1 MPPRLSIVVPV
12 YNVELYLDECLESL
26 AAQTFTDFEAILV
39 DDGSTDTS
47 AVIAKAFAARDNR
60 FRVVMQ
66 ENAGLGAA
74 RNVGARHAHE
84 DSEYLA
90 FVDSDDTMPDYAYQ
104 RLIDALDE
112 TGSDFA
118 GGNVKRFRSV
128 GMQQSWGHRAAF
140 AKTQLKTHIS
150 RFPALV
156 TDRTAWNKVYRR
168 TFWNEHGFQYP
179 EGILYEDAPVSIPA
193 HYFATSVDIISD
205 CVYHWRVRE
214 TGERS
219 ITQRSTDPVSLIDR
233 VTSVRLVREALK
245 AKEGAKYAR
254 YLRDY
259 DYNVLSEELPLIY
272 KYVGEGGPDFRA
284 AFVKEV
290 GGLVREIG
298 TGPWSDLTVADRLKA
313 FLARE
318 GRVEDFI
325 ALQEHQRDY
334 HYSVPVKGLARPVA
348 DYPFLQ
354 GRPPV
359 PAKILTLGPRERRVV
374 SRLEQAVWADGKLLL
389 RGYALPGHLGAES
402 RLGTR
407 KMLVF
412 REGGKRRRSV
422 VSART
427 VAAPMATV
435 NSPHLALRHA
445 DWAGF
450 TAVVDPTVFQSG
462 GAWRDGVWTTSVAVT
477 GAGGLHRA
485 RLRGGEH
492 DTGQNPPAHWVAPD
506 VRVRPTIAGSLTIQV
521 EVVRARA
528 LDVRPAGDD
537 AVEIAG
543 ELAAALGAA
552 VTLRA
557 VHVTTGTVLELPLE
571 TSAATGGRT
580 AFTARVPLADLAA
593 VPDAESQPG
602 EWNPEPWTLAV
613 VAADGAEH
621 PLVHDERGGFTGLVV
636 PLPAGDAGRS
646 LFAKRG
652 NNGHLVLSTQ
662 PSPPLVDAVAAED
675 GELTLRGRF
684 LAPADEPYEL
694 VLHNVHGAEFSYPV
708 TRDGD
713 TFETTFAP
721 VLPEAYAGRTTL
733 PEGRWWPTLRPVAQ
747 GGTTAG
753 LLGVDR
759 GAPVQIGAGILFSG
773 PHALTVQGRRM
784 RVETRFY
791 DRMVLVSD
799 PLLSPHDRSNFAQ
812 RVARDETYP
821 AQRALPLK
829 DTVVYDVFQGNG
841 AGDSPRAI
849 HEELLRRGEK
859 LEHIWL
865 VRDGRAEVPAT
876 ARAVQYDSVES
887 WEVLARARYYVV
899 NSNVPRNFRR
909 RTGQTV
915 VQTWHGTPIKQI
927 GHDYVHDYYTS
938 PEVLEGLEHDSAQW
952 TLLAS
957 PSSYAT
963 PVLQRALGYAGEVIE
978 SGSPRTDALVRPDA
992 QRIAEVRR
1000 RLGLPEGKKV
1010 VLYMPT
1016 WRENREGFSGGYKLD
1031 LHIDLDEARR
1041 RLGEDHVL
1049 LVRGHHNVGEQVR
1062 EGVRDGFV
1070 VDVSRWPD
1078 ATDLLLVADV
1088 LISDY
1093 SSAIFDFALTDR
1105 PILLFTYDLEH
1116 YRSTLRG
1123 FNFDLEAK
1131 APGPLLADSASLI
1144 EAVRTAQSVGEEYAQ
1159 ARAAFRAEFCDL
1171 DDGEAAKRVVDRM
1184 LGVTGSSGA
1193 AGATSN

>member
-12 YNVELYLDECLESL
+12 YNVELYLDECLESI
-26 AAQTFTDFEAILV
+26 AAQTFDDFEVVMV

-47 AVIAKAFAARDNR
+47 AVIAKAFAARDKR
-60 FRVVMQ
+60 FRLVMQ

-74 RNVGARHAHE
+74 RNVGARHACA
-84 DSEYLA
+84 DSEYLT
-90 FVDSDDTMPDYAYQ
+90 FVDSDDTMPSYAYE
-104 RLIDALDE
+104 RLIAALDE

-140 AKTQLKTHIS
+140 AKTRLKTHIS

-168 TFWNEHGFQYP
+168 SFWNEHDFQYP

-233 VTSVRLVREALK
+233 VTSVRLVRESLK
-245 AKEGAKYAR
+245 AKQGATYER

-313 FLARE
+313 YLARE

-325 ALQEHQRDY
+325 ALQDHQSHY
-334 HYSVPVKGLARPVA
+334 HYSVPVKGLARPQA
-348 DYPFLQ
+348 DYPFLH

-374 SRLEQAVWADGKLLL
+374 SRLEQAAWADGKLLL

-402 RLGTR
+402 RLGSR

-427 VAAPMATV
+427 VASPMATV

-450 TAVVDPTVFQSG
+450 TAVVDPSIFQSG
-462 GAWRDGVWTTSVAVT
+462 GTWHEGIWTTSVAVT

-492 DTGQNPPAHWVAPD
+492 DTGQNPPPQWVAPD
-506 VRVRPTIAGSLTIQV
+506 VRILPTVAGTLTIQV
-521 EVVRARA
+521 EIVRARA
-528 LDVRPAGDD
+528 LDVRPADGDT
-537 AVEIAG
+537 AEVTG
-543 ELAAALGAA
+543 ELAAAIASGA
-552 VTLRA
+552 TLRA
-557 VHVTTGTVLELPLE
+557 RHATTGTTLDLPLE
-571 TSAATGGRT
+571 TGPAAGGLVP
-580 AFTARVPLADLAA
+580 FTARLPLADLGA

-602 EWNPEPWTLAV
+602 EWNPEPWHLYVTG
-613 VAADGAEH
+613 ADGTEH
-621 PLVHDERGGFTGLVV
+621 RLAHDERGGFEGLVL
-636 PLPAGDAGRS
+636 PLPGAERGRT

-652 NNGHLVLSTQ
+652 NTGHLILSAQ
-662 PSPPLVDAVAAED
+662 PSPPLVDAVAAEN
-675 GELTLRGRF
+675 GTLTLRGRF
-684 LAPADEPYEL
+684 TAPTDEPYEL
-694 VLHNVHGAEFSYPV
+694 VLHNVHGMEFSYPV
-708 TRDGD
+708 TRDD
-713 TFETTFAP
+713 DRFTASFEP
-721 VLPEAYAGRTTL
+721 VLPEAYAGLTTL
-733 PEGRWWPTLRPVAQ
+733 PEGRWWPTLRPAAQ

-759 GAPVQIGAGILFSG
+759 GAPVQVGQGILFAG
-773 PHALTVQGRRM
+773 PHPLTAHGRRM
-784 RVETRFY
+784 RVETRFH

-799 PLLSPHDRSNFAQ
+799 PLISPHDRSNFAQ
-812 RVARDETYP
+812 RVARFETYP
-821 AQRALPLK
+821 AQRALPVK
-829 DTVVYDVFQGNG
+829 DMVVYETFQGNG

-849 HEELLRRGEK
+849 HEELLRRGEE
-859 LEHIWL
+859 LEHVWL
-865 VRDGRAEVPAT
+865 VRDGRVEVPAT
-876 ARAVQYDSVES
+876 ARAVQYDSVEA
-887 WEVLARARYYVV
+887 WDVLARTRYYVV
-899 NSNVPRNFRR
+899 NTSVPGHFHRR
-909 RTGQTV
+909 EGQTV
-915 VQTWHGTPIKQI
+915 VQTWHGTPVKQI

-938 PEVLEGLEHDSAQW
+938 PEVLEGLAHDSAQW

-963 PVLQRALGYAGEVIE
+963 PVLQRALGYDGEVVE

-1031 LHIDLDEARR
+1031 LHIDLDHARR
-1041 RLGEDHVL
+1041 ELAEDHVL

-1093 SSAIFDFALTDR
+1093 SSVIFDFALTDR

-1123 FNFDLEAK
+1123 FNFDLEEK

-1144 EAVRTAQSVGEEYAQ
+1144 AAVRDADGVGERYAS
-1159 ARAAFRAEFCDL
+1159 AREAFRAEFCDL
-1171 DDGEAAKRVVDRM
+1171 DDGEATRRVVDRM
-1184 LGVTGSSGA
+1184 LGR
-1193 AGATSN
+1193 

>member
-12 YNVELYLDECLESL
+12 YNVELYLDECLESI
-26 AAQTFTDFEAILV
+26 ASQTFEDFEAILV

-47 AVIAKAFAARDNR
+47 AVIAKAFAAKDKR

-66 ENAGLGAA
+66 DNAGLGAA
-74 RNVGARHAHE
+74 RNVGARHADK

-140 AKTQLKTHIS
+140 ARTQLKTHIS
-150 RFPALV
+150 KFPALV

-168 TFWNEHGFQYP
+168 SFWDRHGFQYP

-193 HYFATSVDIISD
+193 HYFASSVDIISD

-219 ITQRSTDPVSLIDR
+219 ITQRSTDPISLIDR
-233 VTSVRLVREALK
+233 VKSVRLVRESLK
-245 AKEGAKYAR
+245 AKQGAKYAR

-259 DYNVLSEELPLIY
+259 DHNVLSEELPLIY

-313 FLARE
+313 YLAGE

-325 ALQEHQRDY
+325 ALQHHQRDY
-334 HYSVPVKGLARPVA
+334 SYSVPVKGLARPQA
-348 DYPFLQ
+348 DYPFLH

-359 PAKILTLGPRERRVV
+359 PSKILTLGPRERRVV
-374 SRLEQAVWADGKLLL
+374 SRLEQAAWVDGKLLL

-407 KMLVF
+407 KVLVF

-422 VSART
+422 VSTRT
-427 VAAPMATV
+427 VASPMATV
-435 NSPHLALRHA
+435 KAPHLALRHA

-450 TAVVDPTVFQSG
+450 TAVVDPSMFQSG
-462 GAWRDGVWTTSVAVT
+462 GKWNQGIWTTSIAVT

-485 RLRGGEH
+485 RLRGGEN
-492 DTGQNPPAHWVAPD
+492 DTGQNPPPHWVAPD
-506 VRVRPTIAGSLTIQV
+506 VRIVPAVSGALTIQV
-521 EVVRARA
+521 EIARARA
-528 LDVRPAGDD
+528 LDVHAAGDD
-537 AVEIAG
+537 AVEITG
-543 ELAAALGAA
+543 ELSAEAIGSKALQ
-552 VTLRA
+552 A
-557 VHVTTGTVLELPLE
+557 VHVTTGTVLSFPLE
-571 TSAATGGRT
+571 TAASGADR
-580 AFTARVPLADLAA
+580 ASFTARVPLADLAA
-593 VPDAESQPG
+593 VPDAPCEPG
-602 EWNPEPWTLAV
+602 EWTPEPWSLSV
-613 VAADGAEH
+613 IGPDGTEH
-621 PLVHDERGGFTGLVV
+621 RMVHDERGGFDGLVL
-636 PLPAGDAGRS
+636 PLPGEDADRS

-652 NNGHLVLSTQ
+652 NTGHLTLSVQ
-662 PSPPLVDAVAAED
+662 PSPPLVDEVTAED
-675 GELTLRGRF
+675 GTLTLRGRF
-684 LAPADEPYEL
+684 VAPTDEPYEL
-694 VLHNVHGAEFSYPV
+694 VLHNAHGVEFSYPV
-708 TRDGD
+708 TRDGA
-713 TFETTFAP
+713 TFEAVFRP

-733 PEGRWWPTLRPVAQ
+733 PEGRWWPTLRPAAQ

-759 GAPVQIGAGILFSG
+759 GAPVQMGPGLLFAG
-773 PHALTVQGRRM
+773 PHPLTVQGRRM
-784 RVETRFY
+784 RVETRFH
-791 DRMVLVSD
+791 DRMVLVCD
-799 PLLSPHDRSNFAQ
+799 PLLSPHDRSNYAQ
-812 RVARDETYP
+812 RVTRFETYP
-821 AQRALPLK
+821 AQRALPVK
-829 DTVVYDVFQGNG
+829 DIVVYDTFQGQA

-849 HEELLRRGEK
+849 HEELVRRGEK

-865 VRDGRAEVPAT
+865 VRDGHTEVPAT
-876 ARAVQYDSVES
+876 ARAVQYGSVES
-887 WEVLARARYYVV
+887 WEVLARARYFVT
-899 NSNVPRNFRR
+899 NDNVPQRFQR
-909 RTGQTV
+909 RTGQVV

-927 GHDYVHDYYTS
+927 GHDFVHDYYTS
-938 PEVLEGLEHDSAQW
+938 PEILEGLAHDSAQW

-963 PVLQRALGYAGEVIE
+963 PLLKRALGYDGEVIE
-978 SGSPRTDALVRPDA
+978 AGSPRTDALVRPDA

-1016 WRENREGFSGGYKLD
+1016 WRENNEGFSGGYKLD
-1031 LHIDLDEARR
+1031 LRIDLDQARCE
-1041 RLGEDHVL
+1041 LGEDHVL
-1049 LVRGHHNVGEQVR
+1049 LVRGHHHVTEQVR
-1062 EGVRDGFV
+1062 DGVRDGFV

-1078 ATDLLLVADV
+1078 AADLLLVADV

-1093 SSAIFDFALTDR
+1093 SSAMFDFAHTDR

-1116 YRSTLRG
+1116 YRGTLRG

-1144 EAVRTAQSVGEEYAQ
+1144 EAVRNADALGAEYAE

-1171 DDGEAAKRVVDRM
+1171 DDGGATERVVERM
-1184 LGVTGSSGA
+1184 LAMGA
-1193 AGATSN
+1193 EPAK

>member
-12 YNVELYLDECLESL
+12 YNVELYLDECLESI
-26 AAQTFTDFEAILV
+26 AAQTFEDFECVLV

-47 AVIAKAFAARDNR
+47 AVIAKAFAARDKR

-74 RNVGARHAHE
+74 RNVGARHISK
-84 DSEYLA
+84 DSEFLA
-90 FVDSDDTMPDYAYQ
+90 FVDSDDTMPDYAYE
-104 RLIDALDE
+104 RLIAALDE

-118 GGNVKRFRSV
+118 AGNVKRFRSV
-128 GMQQSWGHRAAF
+128 GMQQSWGHRVAF

-150 RFPALV
+150 KFPALV

-168 TFWNEHGFQYP
+168 SFWNEHGFQYP

-193 HYFATSVDIISD
+193 HYFATSVDVISD

-245 AKEGAKYAR
+245 AKDDAKYAR

-259 DYNVLSEELPLIY
+259 DRNVLSEELPLIY
-272 KYVGEGGPDFRA
+272 KYVAEGGPDFRA

-290 GGLVREIG
+290 GGLIREIG
-298 TGPWSDLTVADRLKA
+298 TDTWSGLTVADRLKA
-313 FLARE
+313 YLARE

-325 ALQEHQRDY
+325 ALQHHQRDY
-334 HYSVPVKGLARPVA
+334 VYSVPVKGLARPQA
-348 DYPFLQ
+348 DYPFLR

-374 SRLEQAVWADGKLLL
+374 SRLEQAVWSDGKLLL

-402 RLGTR
+402 RLGSR

-412 REGGKRRRSV
+412 REAGKRRRTVLST
-422 VSART
+422 RT
-427 VAAPMATV
+427 VASPMATV

-450 TAVVDPTVFQSG
+450 TAVLDPTVFQSG
-462 GAWRDGVWTTSVAVT
+462 GKWNDGIWTTSVAVT

-485 RLRGGEH
+485 RLKGGES
-492 DTGQNPPAHWVAPD
+492 DSGQNPPAHWVAPD
-506 VRVRPTIAGSLTIQV
+506 VRIVPNAAGALTVQV

-537 AVEIAG
+537 AVEVTG
-543 ELAAALGAA
+543 ELAAEVGAGA
-552 VTLRA
+552 TLRA
-557 VHVTTGTVLELPLE
+557 EHATTGTVLSFPLE
-571 TSAATGGRT
+571 TAAPGGAGRIP
-580 AFTARVPLADLAA
+580 FTARIPLAGLAA
-593 VPDAESQPG
+593 VADAPCEPG
-602 EWNPEPWTLAV
+602 DWTPEPWSLTVVGTDGRNHRLA
-613 VAADGAEH
+613 
-621 PLVHDERGGFTGLVV
+621 HDERGGFAGLVV
-636 PLPAGDAGRS
+636 LLPGGDTDRA
-646 LFAKRG
+646 LFVKRG
-652 NNGHLVLSTQ
+652 NTGHLTLAVQ
-662 PSPPLVDAVAAED
+662 PSPPLVDSVATQD
-675 GELTLRGRF
+675 GTVTFEGRF
-684 LAPADEPYEL
+684 VAPADEPYEL
-694 VLHNVHGAEFSYPV
+694 VLHDVTGAEFSYPV

-713 TFETTFAP
+713 RFTCSFEP

-733 PEGRWWPTLRPVAQ
+733 PKGRWWPTLRPTAL

-759 GAPVQIGAGILFSG
+759 GAPLQFAPTALHSG
-773 PHALTVQGRRM
+773 PHAFTTEGRRM
-784 RVETRFY
+784 RVEARFY
-791 DRMVLVSD
+791 DRIALVAD
-799 PLLSPHDRSNFAQ
+799 PLLSPHDRSRYAQ
-812 RVARDETYP
+812 RVIRFETYP
-821 AQRALPLK
+821 AQRALPVK
-829 DTVVYDVFQGNG
+829 DMVVYDAFQGTG
-841 AGDSPRAI
+841 AGDSPRAL
-849 HEELLRRGEK
+849 HEELVRRGEK
-859 LEHIWL
+859 LDHVWL

-876 ARAVQYDSVES
+876 ARAVQYDSVEA
-887 WEVLARARYYVV
+887 WDALARARYYVV
-899 NSNVPRNFRR
+899 NDSVPLRFQRR
-909 RTGQTV
+909 AGQVV
-915 VQTWHGTPIKQI
+915 VQTWHGTPIKEI
-927 GHDYVHDYYTS
+927 GHDFIHDYYTS
-938 PEVLEGLEHDSAQW
+938 PEILEALEHDSAQW
-952 TLLAS
+952 SLLAS

-963 PVLQRALGYAGEVIE
+963 PVLKRALGYDGEVID

-1016 WRENREGFSGGYKLD
+1016 WRENRQGWAGGYKLD
-1031 LHIDLDEARR
+1031 LQIDLDAARR
-1041 RLGEDHVL
+1041 ELGEDHVL
-1049 LVRGHHNVGEQVR
+1049 LIRGHHYVTEQVR
-1062 EGVRDGFV
+1062 DGGRDGFV
-1070 VDVSRWPD
+1070 LDVSRWPD

-1093 SSAIFDFALTDR
+1093 SSVLFDFALTDR

-1123 FNFDLEAK
+1123 FNFDLAAK

-1144 EAVRTAQSVGEEYAQ
+1144 EAVRNADTVGAEYRE

-1171 DDGEAAKRVVDRM
+1171 DDGRAAERVVDRM
-1184 LGVTGSSGA
+1184 LALGA
-1193 AGATSN
+1193 DPAV

>member
-12 YNVELYLDECLESL
+12 YNVELYLDECLESI
-26 AAQTFTDFEAILV
+26 AAQTFGDFEAILV

-47 AVIAKAFAARDNR
+47 AVIAKAFAARDKR

-74 RNVGARHAHE
+74 RNAGARHIHP

-104 RLIDALDE
+104 RMIDALDE

-128 GMQQSWGHRAAF
+128 GMNQSWGHRAAF

-150 RFPALV
+150 KFPALV

-168 TFWNEHGFQYP
+168 TFWDEHGFQYP

-193 HYFATSVDIISD
+193 HYFASSVDIISD

-219 ITQRSTDPVSLIDR
+219 ITQRSTDPISLIDR
-233 VTSVRLVREALK
+233 VKSVRLVRESLK
-245 AKEGAKYAR
+245 AKQGAKYVR

-272 KYVGEGGPDFRA
+272 KYVAEGGADFRA

-298 TGPWSDLTVADRLKA
+298 TGPWPDLTVADRLKA
-313 FLARE
+313 YLAGE

-325 ALQEHQRDY
+325 ALLHHQRDY
-334 HYSVPVKGLARPVA
+334 HYSVPVKGLARPQA

-359 PAKILTLGPRERRVV
+359 PTKVLTLGPRERRVV
-374 SRLEQAVWADGKLLL
+374 SRLEQAAWADGKLLL

-402 RLGTR
+402 RLGSR

-422 VSART
+422 VGART
-427 VAAPMATV
+427 VASPMATV
-435 NSPHLALRHA
+435 KSPHLALRHA

-450 TAVVDPTVFQSG
+450 TAVVDPSIFQSG
-462 GAWRDGVWTTSVAVT
+462 GKWRDGIWTTSIAVT

-492 DTGQNPPAHWVAPD
+492 DTGQNPPPQWVAPD
-506 VRVRPTIAGSLTIQV
+506 VRIVPAVSGSLTIQV

-528 LDVRPAGDD
+528 LDVHPAGDD
-537 AVEIAG
+537 AVEITG
-543 ELAAALGAA
+543 ELSAEVGAA
-552 VTLRA
+552 SALRA
-557 VHVTTGTVLELPLE
+557 VHVTTGAVLSFPLE
-571 TSAATGGRT
+571 TAAARSGRVP
-580 AFTARVPLADLAA
+580 FTARVALAELAA
-593 VPDAESQPG
+593 VPDAEVEPG
-602 EWNPEPWTLAV
+602 EWAPEPWSLSV
-613 VAADGAEH
+613 IGADGTEH
-621 PLVHDERGGFTGLVV
+621 RMVHDERGGFNGLVL
-636 PLPAGDAGRS
+636 PLPGENTGRS

-652 NNGHLVLSTQ
+652 NTGHLTLSVQ
-662 PSPPLVDAVAAED
+662 PSPPLVDEVAAED
-675 GELTLRGRF
+675 GTVTLRGRF
-684 LAPADEPYEL
+684 VAPTDEPYEL
-694 VLHNVHGAEFSYPV
+694 VLHNAHGVEFSYPV

-713 TFETTFAP
+713 AFSTTFQP

-747 GGTTAG
+747 AGTTAG

-759 GAPVQIGAGILFSG
+759 GAPVQMGPGLLFAG
-773 PHALTVQGRRM
+773 PHPFSTQGRRM
-784 RVETRFY
+784 RVETRFH
-791 DRMVLVSD
+791 DRMVLVAD
-799 PLLSPHDRSNFAQ
+799 PLLSPHDRSHFAQ
-812 RVARDETYP
+812 RVARFETYP
-821 AQRALPLK
+821 AQCALPVK
-829 DTVVYDVFQGNG
+829 DMVVYDTFQGNG

-876 ARAVQYDSVES
+876 ARAVQYGSVES
-887 WEVLARARYYVV
+887 WEVLARARYYVT
-899 NSNVPRNFRR
+899 NDNVPQLFQRR
-909 RTGQTV
+909 AGQVV

-927 GHDYVHDYYTS
+927 GHDFVHDYYTS
-938 PEVLEGLEHDSAQW
+938 PEILEGLEHDSAQW
-952 TLLAS
+952 SLLAS

-963 PVLQRALGYAGEVIE
+963 PILKRALGYDGEVIE
-978 SGSPRTDALVRPDA
+978 AGSPRTDALVRPDA
-992 QRIAEVRR
+992 ERIAEVRR

-1016 WRENREGFSGGYKLD
+1016 WRENCEGWSGGYKLD
-1031 LHIDLDEARR
+1031 LRIDLEQARR
-1041 RLGEDHVL
+1041 ELGEDHVL
-1049 LVRGHHNVGEQVR
+1049 LVRGHHHVTEQVR

-1078 ATDLLLVADV
+1078 AADLLLVADV

-1093 SSAIFDFALTDR
+1093 SSAIFDFAHTDR
-1105 PILLFTYDLEH
+1105 PILLFTYDLAH
-1116 YRSTLRG
+1116 YRGTLRG
-1123 FNFDLEAK
+1123 FNFDLETK

-1144 EAVRTAQSVGEEYAQ
+1144 EAVRNADEVGAQYAE
-1159 ARAAFRAEFCDL
+1159 ARAAFREEFCDL
-1171 DDGEAAKRVVDRM
+1171 DKGNAAERVVDRM
-1184 LGVTGSSGA
+1184 LAMGA
-1193 AGATSN
+1193 APAK

>member
-12 YNVELYLDECLESL
+12 YNVELYLDECLESI
-26 AAQTFTDFEAILV
+26 AAQTFDDFEVILV

-47 AVIAKAFAARDNR
+47 AVIAKAFAARDKR
-60 FRVVMQ
+60 FRVVLQ

-74 RNVGARHAHE
+74 RNVGARHASE
-84 DSEYLA
+84 GTEYLA
-90 FVDSDDTMPDYAYQ
+90 FVDSDDTMPTYAYQ

-150 RFPALV
+150 KFPALV

-168 TFWNEHGFQYP
+168 SFWDEHGFQYP

-193 HYFATSVDIISD
+193 HYFASSVDIISD

-245 AKEGAKYAR
+245 AKQGAKYAR

-313 FLARE
+313 YLARE

-325 ALQEHQRDY
+325 ALQNHQRDY
-334 HYSVPVKGLARPVA
+334 HYSVPVKGLARPQA
-348 DYPFLQ
+348 DYPFLH

-374 SRLEQAVWADGKLLL
+374 SRLEQAAWADGKLLL

-402 RLGTR
+402 RLGSR

-427 VAAPMATV
+427 VASPMATV

-450 TAVVDPTVFQSG
+450 TAVVDPSIFQSG
-462 GAWRDGVWTTSVAVT
+462 GKWHDGIWTTSVAVT

-485 RLRGGEH
+485 RLKGGEH

-506 VRVRPTIAGSLTIQV
+506 VRVVPSVSGALTIQV
-521 EVVRARA
+521 ETVRARA

-543 ELAAALGAA
+543 ELAAEVGSDA
-552 VTLRA
+552 TLRA
-557 VHVTTGTVLELPLE
+557 LHVTTGTTLTFPLE
-571 TSAATGGRT
+571 TAGGGAGRIP
-580 AFTARVPLADLAA
+580 FTARVPLAELAA
-593 VPDAESQPG
+593 VPDAECQPG
-602 EWNPEPWTLAV
+602 EWSPEPWSLCV
-613 VAADGAEH
+613 IGSDGAEH
-621 PLVHDERGGFTGLVV
+621 RLVHDERGGFAGLVV
-636 PLPAGDAGRS
+636 RLPGGDAGRT

-652 NNGHLVLSTQ
+652 NTGHVTLSVQ
-662 PSPPLVDAVAAED
+662 PSPPLVDAVAAE
-675 GELTLRGRF
+675 GGRVTVRGRF
-684 LAPADEPYEL
+684 LAPVDEPYEL
-694 VLHNVHGAEFSYPV
+694 VLHNAHGMEFSYPV

-713 TFETTFAP
+713 RFEASFEP

-759 GAPVQIGAGILFSG
+759 GAPVQMGPGMLFAG
-773 PHALTVQGRRM
+773 PHPFTTQGRRM

-791 DRMVLVSD
+791 DRMVIVSD
-799 PLLSPHDRSNFAQ
+799 PLLSPYDRSNFAQ
-812 RVARDETYP
+812 RKARFETYP
-821 AQRALPLK
+821 AQRALPVK
-829 DTVVYDVFQGNG
+829 DLVVYDTFQGHG

-876 ARAVQYDSVES
+876 ARAVQYDSVEA
-887 WEVLARARYYVV
+887 WDVLARARYYVV
-899 NSNVPRNFRR
+899 NSSVPQHFQRR
-909 RTGQTV
+909 AGQTV
-915 VQTWHGTPIKQI
+915 VQTWHGTPVKQI

-938 PEVLEGLEHDSAQW
+938 PEVLEALEHDSAQW
-952 TLLAS
+952 SLLAS

-963 PVLQRALGYAGEVIE
+963 PVLKRALGYDGEVIE

-992 QRIAEVRR
+992 QRSAEVRR

-1031 LHIDLDEARR
+1031 LHIDLDHARR
-1041 RLGEDHVL
+1041 ELGEDHVL
-1049 LVRGHHNVGEQVR
+1049 LIRGHHNVGEQVR
-1062 EGVRDGFV
+1062 DGVRDGFV

-1116 YRSTLRG
+1116 YRGTLRG
-1123 FNFDLEAK
+1123 FNFDLEEK

-1144 EAVRTAQSVGEEYAQ
+1144 EAVRDADSVGAAYAS

-1171 DDGEAAKRVVDRM
+1171 DDGRATERVVDRM
-1184 LGVTGSSGA
+1184 LGMSTTGA
-1193 AGATSN
+1193 E

>member
-12 YNVELYLDECLESL
+12 YNVELYLDECLESI
-26 AAQTFTDFEAILV
+26 AAQTFEDFEAILV

-47 AVIAKAFAARDNR
+47 AVIAKAFAAKDKR

-74 RNVGARHAHE
+74 RNVGARHADK

-150 RFPALV
+150 KFPALV

-168 TFWNEHGFQYP
+168 TFWDEHGFQYP

-193 HYFATSVDIISD
+193 HYFASSVDIISD

-233 VTSVRLVREALK
+233 VTSVRLVRESLK
-245 AKEGAKYAR
+245 AKQGAKYER

-313 FLARE
+313 YLARE

-325 ALQEHQRDY
+325 ALQDHQRDF
-334 HYSVPVKGLARPVA
+334 HYSVPVKGLARPQA
-348 DYPFLQ
+348 DYPFLH

-374 SRLEQAVWADGKLLL
+374 SRLEQAAWADGKLLL
-389 RGYALPGHLGAES
+389 RGYAIPGHLGAES
-402 RLGTR
+402 RLGSR

-427 VAAPMATV
+427 VASPMASV
-435 NSPHLALRHA
+435 NAPHLALRHA
-445 DWAGF
+445 GWAGF
-450 TAVVDPTVFQSG
+450 TAVVDPSVFQSG
-462 GAWRDGVWTTSVAVT
+462 GAWRDGTWTTSIAVT

-485 RLRGGEH
+485 RLKGGEH
-492 DTGQNPPAHWVAPD
+492 DTGQNPPPHWVAPD
-506 VRVRPTIAGSLTIQV
+506 VRIVPSVAGALTVQV

-528 LDVRPAGDD
+528 LDVRKAGDD
-537 AVEIAG
+537 AIEVRG
-543 ELAAALGAA
+543 ELAAEVGAA
-552 VTLRA
+552 AVLKA
-557 VHVTTGTVLELPLE
+557 VHVTTGTVRTFPVK
-571 TSAATGGRT
+571 TTPAGAGRT
-580 AFTARVPLADLAA
+580 PFTVRVPLADLAA
-593 VPDAESQPG
+593 VADTVCEPG
-602 EWNPEPWTLAV
+602 EWSPEPWSLSV
-613 VAADGAEH
+613 SGADGTEH
-621 PLVHDERGGFTGLVV
+621 RLVHDERGGFNGLVL
-636 PLPAGDAGRS
+636 PLPGGETGRS
-646 LFAKRG
+646 LYAKRG
-652 NNGHLVLSTQ
+652 NTGHLTLSVQ
-662 PSPPLVDAVAAED
+662 PSPPLVDSVEAKDGAV
-675 GELTLRGRF
+675 TLSGRF
-684 LAPADEPYEL
+684 AAPTDEPYEL
-694 VLHNVHGAEFSYPV
+694 VLHNAHGVEFSYPL

-713 TFETTFAP
+713 TFTTTFEP
-721 VLPEAYAGRTTL
+721 VLPEAYAGLTTL
-733 PEGRWWPTLRPVAQ
+733 PEGRWWPTLRPVSQ

-759 GAPVQIGAGILFSG
+759 GAPVQMGPGLLFAG
-773 PHALTVQGRRM
+773 PHPFTTRGRRM
-784 RVETRFY
+784 RVEARFY
-791 DRMVLVSD
+791 DRTVLVSD
-799 PLLSPHDRSNFAQ
+799 PLLSPHDRSNYAQ
-812 RVARDETYP
+812 RVARFETYP
-821 AQRALPLK
+821 AQRALPVK
-829 DTVVYDVFQGNG
+829 DVVVYDTFQGTG

-859 LEHIWL
+859 LEHVWL
-865 VRDGRAEVPAT
+865 VRDGRAEVPST

-887 WEVLARARYYVV
+887 WELLARARYYVV
-899 NSNVPRNFRR
+899 NSNVPRNFLRR
-909 RTGQTV
+909 PGQTV

-927 GHDYVHDYYTS
+927 GHDYVHDYYSS

-963 PVLQRALGYAGEVIE
+963 PVLKRALGYQGEVIE

-1016 WRENREGFSGGYKLD
+1016 WRENCEGFSGGYKLD
-1031 LHIDLDEARR
+1031 LRIDLDRARR
-1041 RLGEDHVL
+1041 ELGEDHVL
-1049 LVRGHHNVGEQVR
+1049 LIRGHHNVGEQVR

-1105 PILLFTYDLEH
+1105 PILLFTYDLQH
-1116 YRSTLRG
+1116 YRGTLRG
-1123 FNFDLEAK
+1123 FNFDLEEK
-1131 APGPLLADSASLI
+1131 APGPLLADSDSLI
-1144 EAVRTAQSVGEEYAQ
+1144 EAVRDADAVGAQYAE

-1171 DDGEAAKRVVDRM
+1171 DDGEATRRVVDRM
-1184 LGVTGSSGA
+1184 LGVTGPSGE
-1193 AGATSN
+1193 

>member
-12 YNVELYLDECLESL
+12 YNVELYLDECLESI
-26 AAQTFTDFEAILV
+26 AAQTFEDFEVILV

-47 AVIAKAFAARDNR
+47 AVMAKAFAARDKR

-74 RNVGARHAHE
+74 RNVGARHAHK

-90 FVDSDDTMPDYAYQ
+90 FVDSDDTMPTYAYQ

-150 RFPALV
+150 KFPALV

-168 TFWNEHGFQYP
+168 TFWDEHGFQYP

-193 HYFATSVDIISD
+193 HYFASSVDIISD

-233 VTSVRLVREALK
+233 VQSVRLVRESLK
-245 AKEGAKYAR
+245 AKQGAKYER
-254 YLRDY
+254 YLREY

-313 FLARE
+313 YLARE

-325 ALQEHQRDY
+325 ALQNHQRDY
-334 HYSVPVKGLARPVA
+334 HYSVPVKGLARPQA
-348 DYPFLQ
+348 DYPFLH

-374 SRLEQAVWADGKLLL
+374 SRLEQAAWADGKLLL

-402 RLGTR
+402 RIGSR

-427 VAAPMATV
+427 VASPMATV
-435 NSPHLALRHA
+435 NAPHLALRHA

-450 TAVVDPTVFQSG
+450 TAVVDPSIFQSG
-462 GAWRDGVWTTSVAVT
+462 GTWNEGIWTTSIAVT

-485 RLRGGEH
+485 RLKGGEH
-492 DTGQNPPAHWVAPD
+492 DTGQNPPPHWVAPD
-506 VRVRPTIAGSLTIQV
+506 VRIVPSVSGALTIQV
-521 EVVRARA
+521 EKVRARA
-528 LDVRPAGDD
+528 LDVRKAGDD
-537 AVEIAG
+537 ALEIAG
-543 ELAAALGAA
+543 ELAAGVGSGA
-552 VTLRA
+552 TLQA
-557 VHVTTGTVLELPLE
+557 VHVSTAAALTFPVETGPAV
-571 TSAATGGRT
+571 AGRT
-580 AFTARVPLADLAA
+580 PFTVRVPLAELAA
-593 VPDAESQPG
+593 VPDAACEPG
-602 EWNPEPWTLAV
+602 EWTPEPWSLSV
-613 VAADGAEH
+613 LAADGTEH
-621 PLVHDERGGFTGLVV
+621 RLVHDERGGFTGLVMA
-636 PLPAGDAGRS
+636 LPGADAGRS

-652 NNGHLVLSTQ
+652 NTGHLTLSVQ
-662 PSPPLVDAVAAED
+662 PSPPLVDAVEAKD
-675 GELTLRGRF
+675 GAVTLRGRF
-684 LAPADEPYEL
+684 LAPTDEPYEL
-694 VLHNVHGAEFSYPV
+694 VLHNVHGVEFSYPV
-708 TRDGD
+708 TRDAD
-713 TFETTFAP
+713 TFTTTFEP

-733 PEGRWWPTLRPVAQ
+733 PEGRWWPTLRPVAE

-759 GAPVQIGAGILFSG
+759 GAPVQMGPGMLFAG
-773 PHALTVQGRRM
+773 PHPFTTHGRRM
-784 RVETRFY
+784 RVEARFY

-799 PLLSPHDRSNFAQ
+799 PLLSPHDRSNYAQ
-812 RVARDETYP
+812 RTARFETYP
-821 AQRALPLK
+821 AQRALPVK
-829 DTVVYDVFQGNG
+829 DVVVYDAFQGTG

-859 LEHIWL
+859 LEHVWL

-887 WEVLARARYYVV
+887 WELLARARYYVV
-899 NSNVPRNFRR
+899 NSNVPRNFLRR
-909 RTGQTV
+909 PGQTV

-927 GHDYVHDYYTS
+927 GHDFVHDYYTS

-963 PVLQRALGYAGEVIE
+963 PVLKRALGYQGEVIE
-978 SGSPRTDALVRPDA
+978 SGAPRTDALVRPDA
-992 QRIAEVRR
+992 ERIAEVKR

-1016 WRENREGFSGGYKLD
+1016 WRENCEGWSGGYKLD
-1031 LHIDLDEARR
+1031 LRIDLDAARR
-1041 RLGEDHVL
+1041 ELGEDHVL

-1062 EGVRDGFV
+1062 DNVRDGFV

-1105 PILLFTYDLEH
+1105 PILLFTYDLQH
-1116 YRSTLRG
+1116 YRGTLRG
-1123 FNFDLEAK
+1123 FNFDLEEK
-1131 APGPLLADSASLI
+1131 APGPLLADSASLV
-1144 EAVRTAQSVGEEYAQ
+1144 EAVRNADAVGEQYAE

-1171 DDGEAAKRVVDRM
+1171 DDGEATKRVVDRM
-1184 LGVTGSSGA
+1184 LGVTGSSA
-1193 AGATSN
+1193 K

>member
-12 YNVELYLDECLESL
+12 YNVELYLDECLESI
-26 AAQTFTDFEAILV
+26 AAQTFEDFEVILV

-47 AVIAKAFAARDNR
+47 AVIAKAFAAKDKR
-60 FRVVMQ
+60 FRVVLQ
-66 ENAGLGAA
+66 DNAGLGAA
-74 RNVGARHAHE
+74 RNVGARHADK

-104 RLIDALDE
+104 RLIEALDE

-140 AKTQLKTHIS
+140 ARTQLKTHIS
-150 RFPALV
+150 KFPALV

-168 TFWNEHGFQYP
+168 SFWDRHGFQYP

-193 HYFATSVDIISD
+193 HYFASSVDIISD

-233 VTSVRLVREALK
+233 VKSVRLVRESLK
-245 AKEGAKYAR
+245 AKQGAKYAR

-259 DYNVLSEELPLIY
+259 DHNVLSEELPLIY

-290 GGLVREIG
+290 GGLIREIG

-313 FLARE
+313 YLAGE

-325 ALQEHQRDY
+325 ALQDHQRDY
-334 HYSVPVKGLARPVA
+334 SYSVPVKGLARPQA

-374 SRLEQAVWADGKLLL
+374 SRLEQATWADGKLLL

-402 RLGTR
+402 RLGSR

-422 VSART
+422 VSTRT
-427 VAAPMATV
+427 VASPMATV
-435 NSPHLALRHA
+435 NAPHLALRHA

-450 TAVVDPTVFQSG
+450 TAVVDPSVFQSG
-462 GAWRDGVWTTSVAVT
+462 GKWRDGIWTTSVAVT

-485 RLRGGEH
+485 RLRGGEN

-506 VRVRPTIAGSLTIQV
+506 VRIVPAVSGALTVQV
-521 EVVRARA
+521 EVARARA
-528 LDVRPAGDD
+528 LNVRAAGDD
-537 AVEIAG
+537 AVEITG
-543 ELAAALGAA
+543 ELSAEAVGA
-552 VTLRA
+552 TKLRA
-557 VHVTTGTVLELPLE
+557 VHVTTGTVLDLSLE
-571 TSAATGGRT
+571 STGSG
-580 AFTARVPLADLAA
+580 AGPIPFTVRVPLADLAA
-593 VPDAESQPG
+593 VPDTVCEPG
-602 EWNPEPWTLAV
+602 EWAPEPWSLSAV
-613 VAADGAEH
+613 GADGTEH
-621 PLVHDERGGFTGLVV
+621 RMVFDERGGFDGLVL
-636 PLPAGDAGRS
+636 PLPGEDRGRS

-652 NNGHLVLSTQ
+652 NTGHLTLSVQ
-662 PSPPLVDAVAAED
+662 PSPPLVDEVTTED
-675 GELTLRGRF
+675 GTITLRGRF
-684 LAPADEPYEL
+684 AAPTDEPYEL
-694 VLHNVHGAEFSYPV
+694 VLHDAHGVEFCYPV

-713 TFETTFAP
+713 AFEAVFRP
-721 VLPEAYAGRTTL
+721 VLPEPYAGRTTI
-733 PEGRWWPTLRPVAQ
+733 PEGRWWPTLRPAAQ

-759 GAPVQIGAGILFSG
+759 GAPVQMGPGLLFAG
-773 PHALTVQGRRM
+773 PYPLTVQGRRM
-784 RVETRFY
+784 RVETRFH
-791 DRMVLVSD
+791 DRAVLVAD
-799 PLLSPHDRSNFAQ
+799 PLLSPHDRSRYAQ
-812 RVARDETYP
+812 RVARFETYP
-821 AQRALPLK
+821 AQRALPVK
-829 DTVVYDVFQGNG
+829 DIVVYDTFQGMG

-849 HEELLRRGEK
+849 HEELVRRGEK
-859 LEHIWL
+859 LEHVWL
-865 VRDGRAEVPAT
+865 VRDGRAEVPPT
-876 ARAVQYDSVES
+876 ARAVQYGSVES
-887 WEVLARARYYVV
+887 WEVLARARYYVT
-899 NSNVPRNFRR
+899 NDNVPQHFERR
-909 RTGQTV
+909 AGQVV

-927 GHDYVHDYYTS
+927 GHDFVHDYYTS
-938 PEVLEGLEHDSAQW
+938 PEILEGLAHDSAQW

-963 PVLQRALGYAGEVIE
+963 PLLKRALGYDGEVIE
-978 SGSPRTDALVRPDA
+978 AGSPRTDALLRPDA

-1016 WRENREGFSGGYKLD
+1016 WRENCEGWSGGYKLD
-1031 LHIDLDEARR
+1031 LRIDLDQARR
-1041 RLGEDHVL
+1041 ELGEDHVL
-1049 LVRGHHNVGEQVR
+1049 LVRGHHHVTEQVR
-1062 EGVRDGFV
+1062 DGVRDGFV

-1078 ATDLLLVADV
+1078 AADLLLVADV

-1093 SSAIFDFALTDR
+1093 SSAMFDFAHTDR

-1144 EAVRTAQSVGEEYAQ
+1144 EAVRNADAVGAEYAE

-1171 DDGEAAKRVVDRM
+1171 DDGSATERVVERM
-1184 LGVTGSSGA
+1184 LAMGA
-1193 AGATSN
+1193 EPAK

>member
-12 YNVELYLDECLESL
+12 YNVELYLDECLESI
-26 AAQTFTDFEAILV
+26 AAQTFGDFEAILV

-47 AVIAKAFAARDNR
+47 AVIAKAFAARDKR

-74 RNVGARHAHE
+74 RNTGARHMHP

-104 RLIDALDE
+104 RLIETLDE

-128 GMQQSWGHRAAF
+128 GMNQSWGHRAAF
-140 AKTQLKTHIS
+140 ARTQLKTHIS
-150 RFPALV
+150 KFPALV

-168 TFWNEHGFQYP
+168 TFWDEHGFQYP

-193 HYFATSVDIISD
+193 HYFASSVDILSE

-233 VTSVRLVREALK
+233 VTSVRLVRESLK
-245 AKEGAKYAR
+245 AKQGAKYVR

-272 KYVGEGGPDFRA
+272 KYVGEGGADFRA

-298 TGPWSDLTVADRLKA
+298 TAPWSDLTVADRLKA
-313 FLARE
+313 YLAGE

-325 ALQEHQRDY
+325 ALTDHQRDY
-334 HYSVPVKGLARPVA
+334 SYSVPVKGLARPQA

-374 SRLEQAVWADGKLLL
+374 SRLEQAAWADGKLLL

-402 RLGTR
+402 RLGSR
-407 KMLVF
+407 KMLIF

-427 VAAPMATV
+427 VASPMATV
-435 NSPHLALRHA
+435 NAPHLALRHA

-450 TAVVDPTVFQSG
+450 TAVVDPAIFQSG
-462 GAWRDGVWTTSVAVT
+462 GKWHDGTWTTSIAVT

-492 DTGQNPPAHWVAPD
+492 DTGQNPPPFWVAPD
-506 VRVRPTIAGSLTIQV
+506 VRIVPAVSGALTIQV
-521 EVVRARA
+521 EVARARA
-528 LDVRPAGDD
+528 LDVRAAGGD
-537 AVEIAG
+537 AVEISG
-543 ELAAALGAA
+543 ELSAGVGTA
-552 VTLRA
+552 TLRA
-557 VHVTTGTVLELPLE
+557 VHVTSGTVRTFPVE
-571 TSAATGGRT
+571 SAAASAGGST
-580 AFTARVPLADLAA
+580 PFTARVPLADLAA
-593 VPDAESQPG
+593 VPDRVTEPG
-602 EWNPEPWTLAV
+602 EWNPEPWSLSV
-613 VAADGAEH
+613 VGADGTEH
-621 PLVHDERGGFTGLVV
+621 RLVHDERGGFTGLVL
-636 PLPAGDAGRS
+636 PLPGESAGRS

-652 NNGHLVLSTQ
+652 NTGHLALSVQ
-662 PSPPLVDAVAAED
+662 PSPPLIDEVKAED
-675 GELTLRGRF
+675 GTISLRGRF
-684 LAPADEPYEL
+684 TAPTDEPYEL
-694 VLHNVHGAEFSYPV
+694 VVHNAHGHEFSWPV

-713 TFETTFAP
+713 TFETTFQP
-721 VLPEAYAGRTTL
+721 MLPEAYAGRTTL
-733 PEGRWWPTLRPVAQ
+733 PEGRWWPTLRPAAQ

-759 GAPVQIGAGILFSG
+759 GAPVQMAPGLLHSG
-773 PHALTVQGRRM
+773 PHAFSTQGRRM
-784 RVETRFY
+784 RIETRFH
-791 DRMVLVSD
+791 DRMVIVAD
-799 PLLSPHDRSNFAQ
+799 PLLSPHDRSRHTQ
-812 RVARDETYP
+812 RVARYETYP
-821 AQRALPLK
+821 AQRALPVK
-829 DTVVYDVFQGNG
+829 DVVLYSAFHGQGS
-841 AGDSPRAI
+841 GDSPRAV

-859 LEHIWL
+859 LEHVWL
-865 VRDGRAEVPAT
+865 VRDGRTEVPET
-876 ARAVQYDSVES
+876 ARAVQYESVEY
-887 WEVLARARYYVV
+887 WELLARARYFVT
-899 NSNVPRNFRR
+899 NDTVPRQFRR
-909 RTGQTV
+909 RPGQV
-915 VQTWHGTPIKQI
+915 VLQTWHGTPIKQI
-927 GHDYVHDYYTS
+927 GHDFVHDYYTS
-938 PEVLEGLEHDSAQW
+938 PEVLEGLAHDSAQW

-957 PSSYAT
+957 PGSFAT
-963 PVLQRALGYAGEVIE
+963 PLLKRALGYDGEVIE
-978 SGSPRTDALVRPDA
+978 AGSPRTDALVRPDA
-992 QRIAEVRR
+992 ERIAEVKR

-1016 WRENREGFSGGYKLD
+1016 WRENNEGWSGGYKLD
-1031 LHIDLDEARR
+1031 LRIDLDAARR
-1041 RLGEDHVL
+1041 ELGEDHVL
-1049 LVRGHHNVGEQVR
+1049 LVRGHHHVTEQVR
-1062 EGVRDGFV
+1062 DGVRDGFV

-1093 SSAIFDFALTDR
+1093 SSALFDFALTDR
-1105 PILLFTYDLEH
+1105 PILLFTYDLDH

-1123 FNFDLEAK
+1123 FNFDLVEK
-1131 APGPLLADSASLI
+1131 APGPMLADSVSLV
-1144 EAVRTAQSVGEEYAQ
+1144 EAVRNAEALGAEYAG
-1159 ARAAFRAEFCDL
+1159 ARAAFREEFCDL
-1171 DDGEAAKRVVDRM
+1171 DDGNAAARVVDRM
-1184 LGVTGSSGA
+1184 LAQGA
-1193 AGATSN
+1193 GPAK

>member
-1 MPPRLSIVVPV
+1 MSIVVPV

-26 AAQTFTDFEAILV
+26 AAQTFADFEAILV
-39 DDGSTDTS
+39 DDGSTDSS
-47 AVIAKAFAARDNR
+47 AVIAKAFAARDKR

-74 RNVGARHAHE
+74 RNVGARHADK

-90 FVDSDDTMPDYAYQ
+90 FVDSDDTLPTYAYQ
-104 RLIDALDE
+104 RLIEALDE
-112 TGSDFA
+112 SGSDFA

-140 AKTQLKTHIS
+140 ARTQLKTHIS
-150 RFPALV
+150 KFPALV

-168 TFWNEHGFQYP
+168 SFWNEHDFQYP

-193 HYFATSVDIISD
+193 HYFASSVDVISD

-245 AKEGAKYAR
+245 GKEGAKYAR

-313 FLARE
+313 YLARE

-325 ALQEHQRDY
+325 ALQDHQRDY
-334 HYSVPVKGLARPVA
+334 HYSVPVKGLARPQA
-348 DYPFLQ
+348 DYPFLH

-402 RLGTR
+402 RLGSR

-427 VAAPMATV
+427 VAAPMASV

-450 TAVVDPTVFQSG
+450 TAVVDPSVFQSG
-462 GAWRDGVWTTSVAVT
+462 GTWRDGVWTTSVAVT

-506 VRVRPTIAGSLTIQV
+506 VRIRPTVAGSLTIQV

-537 AVEIAG
+537 AVEIGG
-543 ELAAALGAA
+543 ELAAELSAA
-552 VTLRA
+552 TTLRA
-557 VHVTTGTVLELPLE
+557 LHVPTGTVLDFPLE
-571 TSAATGGRT
+571 KTAAAAGSRIP
-580 AFTARVPLADLAA
+580 FTARVTLAELAA
-593 VPDAESQPG
+593 VPAVESLPG
-602 EWNPEPWTLAV
+602 EWNPEPWNLSV
-613 VAADGAEH
+613 VGADGAEH
-621 PLVHDERGGFTGLVV
+621 PLAHDERGDFTGLVV
-636 PLPAGDAGRS
+636 PLAGGDCGRA
-646 LFAKRG
+646 LFAKRS
-652 NNGHLVLSTQ
+652 NSGHLILSAQ
-662 PSPPLVDAVAAED
+662 PSPPLVDAVSAKD
-675 GELTLRGRF
+675 GALTLRGRF
-684 LAPADEPYEL
+684 VAPTDEPYEL
-694 VLHNVHGAEFSYPV
+694 VLHNVHGTEFSYPV

-713 TFETTFAP
+713 TFETTFEP
-721 VLPEAYAGRTTL
+721 VLPEAYGGRTTL
-733 PEGRWWPTLRPVAQ
+733 PEGRWWPTLRPAAQ

-759 GAPVQIGAGILFSG
+759 GAPVQIGPGILYAG
-773 PHALTVQGRRM
+773 PHPLTTNGRRM
-784 RVETRFY
+784 RVESRFH

-799 PLLSPHDRSNFAQ
+799 PLLSPHDRSNYAQ
-812 RVARDETYP
+812 RVARFETYP
-821 AQRALPLK
+821 AQRALPVK
-829 DTVVYDVFQGNG
+829 NVVVYDAFQGNG
-841 AGDSPRAI
+841 GGDSPRAI

-865 VRDGRAEVPAT
+865 VRDGRAEVPET

-899 NSNVPRNFRR
+899 NSNVPRHFLRR
-909 RTGQTV
+909 SGQTV

-938 PEVLEGLEHDSAQW
+938 PDVLEGLAHDSAQW

-963 PVLQRALGYAGEVIE
+963 PVLKRALGYDGEVIE

-1031 LHIDLDEARR
+1031 LNIDLDAARR
-1041 RLGEDHVL
+1041 ELAEDHVL
-1049 LVRGHHNVGEQVR
+1049 LVRGHHNVNEQVR

-1078 ATDLLLVADV
+1078 PTDLLLVADV

-1105 PILLFTYDLEH
+1105 PILLFTYDLDH
-1116 YRSTLRG
+1116 YRGTLRG
-1123 FNFDLEAK
+1123 FNFDLEEK

-1144 EAVRTAQSVGEEYAQ
+1144 EAVRNADSVGARYAG
-1159 ARAAFRAEFCDL
+1159 ARAAFREEFCDL
-1171 DDGEAAKRVVDRM
+1171 DDGNAAKRVVDRM
-1184 LGVTGSSGA
+1184 LGVTGAEKPGK
-1193 AGATSN
+1193 

>member
-12 YNVELYLDECLESL
+12 YNVELYLDECLESI
-26 AAQTFTDFEAILV
+26 AAQTFEDFEAILV
-39 DDGSTDTS
+39 DDGSTDAS
-47 AVIAKAFAARDNR
+47 AVIAKAFAARDKR

-74 RNVGARHAHE
+74 RNVGARHADK

-90 FVDSDDTMPDYAYQ
+90 FVDSDDTMPTYAYQ
-104 RLIDALDE
+104 KLIDALDE

-150 RFPALV
+150 KFPALV

-168 TFWNEHGFQYP
+168 SFWDAHGFQYP

-193 HYFATSVDIISD
+193 HYFASSVDIISD

-233 VTSVRLVREALK
+233 VTSVRLVRESLK
-245 AKEGAKYAR
+245 AKQGAKYER

-313 FLARE
+313 YLARE

-325 ALQEHQRDY
+325 ALQDHQRDY
-334 HYSVPVKGLARPVA
+334 HYSVPVKGLARPQA
-348 DYPFLQ
+348 DYPFLH

-374 SRLEQAVWADGKLLL
+374 SRLEQAAWADGKLLL
-389 RGYALPGHLGAES
+389 RGYAVPGHLGAES
-402 RLGTR
+402 RLGSR

-427 VAAPMATV
+427 VASPMATV
-435 NSPHLALRHA
+435 NAPHLALKHA

-450 TAVVDPTVFQSG
+450 TAVVDPSIFQSG
-462 GAWRDGVWTTSVAVT
+462 GTWREGIWTTSIAVT

-485 RLRGGEH
+485 RLKGGEH

-506 VRVRPTIAGSLTIQV
+506 VRVLPTVSGALTIQV
-521 EVVRARA
+521 EIVRARA

-537 AVEIAG
+537 AIEVRG
-543 ELAAALGAA
+543 ELAAEVGAGA
-552 VTLRA
+552 TLQA
-557 VHVTTGTVLELPLE
+557 VHVSTGTVLTFPVE
-571 TSAATGGRT
+571 TAAPAGGGRT
-580 AFTARVPLADLAA
+580 PFTVKVPLAGLAA
-593 VPDAESQPG
+593 VPDAASEPG
-602 EWNPEPWTLAV
+602 EWTPEPWSLSV
-613 VAADGAEH
+613 IAAGGTEH
-621 PLVHDERGGFTGLVV
+621 RLVHDERGGFTGLVV
-636 PLPAGDAGRS
+636 PLPGGDTGRT

-652 NNGHLVLSTQ
+652 NTGHLTLSVQ
-662 PSPPLVDAVAAED
+662 PSPPLVDAVETEGGAV
-675 GELTLRGRF
+675 TLRGRF
-684 LAPADEPYEL
+684 VAPTDEPYEL
-694 VLHNVHGAEFSYPV
+694 VLHNAHGVEFSYPV
-708 TRDGD
+708 TRDGNAFTA
-713 TFETTFAP
+713 TFEPA
-721 VLPEAYAGRTTL
+721 LPEAYAGRTTL
-733 PEGRWWPTLRPVAQ
+733 PEGRWWPTMRPAAL

-759 GAPVQIGAGILFSG
+759 GAPVQMGPGLLFAG
-773 PHALTVQGRRM
+773 PHPFTTLGRRM
-784 RVETRFY
+784 RVEARFY
-791 DRMVLVSD
+791 DRVVLVSD
-799 PLLSPHDRSNFAQ
+799 PLLSPHDRSNYAQ
-812 RVARDETYP
+812 RVARFETYP
-821 AQRALPLK
+821 AQRALPVK
-829 DTVVYDVFQGNG
+829 DVVVYDTFQGNG

-865 VRDGRAEVPAT
+865 VRDGRAEVPET

-887 WEVLARARYYVV
+887 WDVLARARYYVV
-899 NSNVPRNFRR
+899 NSNVPRNFLRR
-909 RTGQTV
+909 AGQTV

-927 GHDYVHDYYTS
+927 GHDFVHDYYTS

-963 PVLQRALGYAGEVIE
+963 PVLRRALGYQGEVIE

-1016 WRENREGFSGGYKLD
+1016 WRENCEGWSGGYKLD
-1031 LHIDLDEARR
+1031 LRIDLDRARR
-1041 RLGEDHVL
+1041 ELGEDHVL
-1049 LVRGHHNVGEQVR
+1049 LIRGHHNVGEQVR

-1116 YRSTLRG
+1116 YRGTLRG
-1123 FNFDLEAK
+1123 FNFDLEEK
-1131 APGPLLADSASLI
+1131 APGPLLADSESLI
-1144 EAVRTAQSVGEEYAQ
+1144 EAVRNADSVGAQYAE

-1171 DDGEAAKRVVDRM
+1171 DDGEATKRVVDRM
-1184 LGVTGSSGA
+1184 LGVTGTPA
-1193 AGATSN
+1193 K

>member
-12 YNVELYLDECLESL
+12 YNVELYLDECLESI
-26 AAQTFTDFEAILV
+26 AAQTFADFECILV

-47 AVIAKAFAARDNR
+47 AVIAKAFAARDKR

-74 RNVGARHAHE
+74 RNVGARHAAE
-84 DSEYLA
+84 GSEYLA
-90 FVDSDDTMPDYAYQ
+90 FVDSDDTMPDYAYE
-104 RLIDALDE
+104 RLIAALDE

-150 RFPALV
+150 KFPALV

-168 TFWNEHGFQYP
+168 SFWDEHGFQYP

-193 HYFATSVDIISD
+193 HYFASSVDVISD

-272 KYVGEGGPDFRA
+272 KYVGEGGADFRA

-313 FLARE
+313 YLARE

-325 ALQEHQRDY
+325 ALTKHQSDY
-334 HYSVPVKGLARPVA
+334 AYSVPVKGLARPQA
-348 DYPFLQ
+348 DYPFLH

-374 SRLEQAVWADGKLLL
+374 SRLEQAVWSDGKLLL

-402 RLGTR
+402 RLGSR

-412 REGGKRRRSV
+412 REGGKRRRTV

-427 VAAPMATV
+427 VASPMATV
-435 NSPHLALRHA
+435 NAAHLALRHA

-450 TAVVDPTVFQSG
+450 TAVVDPTAFQSG
-462 GAWRDGVWTTSVAVT
+462 GKWNDGIWTTSVAVT

-485 RLRGGEH
+485 RLKGGES
-492 DTGQNPPAHWVAPD
+492 DSGQNPPAHWVTPD
-506 VRVRPTIAGSLTIQV
+506 VRIVPNATGALTIQV
-521 EVVRARA
+521 ETVRARA
-528 LDVRPAGDD
+528 LDVRRAGED
-537 AVEIAG
+537 AVEVAG
-543 ELAAALGAA
+543 ELAAEIGAGA
-552 VTLRA
+552 TLRA
-557 VHVTTGTVLELPLE
+557 EHVSTAAVLTFPIETAAASGSGGAGRIPFTV
-571 TSAATGGRT
+571 
-580 AFTARVPLADLAA
+580 RVPLAELAA
-593 VPDAESQPG
+593 VPDAVCEPG
-602 EWNPEPWTLAV
+602 EWAPEPWSLTV
-613 VAADGAEH
+613 VGADGSEH
-621 PLVHDERGGFTGLVV
+621 RLAHDERGGFDGLVV
-636 PLPAGDAGRS
+636 PLPGGDADRA

-652 NNGHLVLSTQ
+652 NTGHLTLSVQ
-662 PSPPLVDAVAAED
+662 PSPPLVDSVTGQD
-675 GELTLRGRF
+675 GTLTVKGRF
-684 LAPADEPYEL
+684 VAPADEPYEL
-694 VLHNVHGAEFSYPV
+694 VLHDAHGAEFSYPV

-713 TFETTFAP
+713 RFASTFEP
-721 VLPEAYAGRTTL
+721 VLPESYAGRTTL
-733 PEGRWWPTLRPVAQ
+733 PKGRWWPTLRPLAQ

-759 GAPVQIGAGILFSG
+759 GAPVQLAPTALHAG
-773 PHALTVQGRRM
+773 PHAITVQGRRM
-784 RVETRFY
+784 RVEARFY
-791 DRMVLVSD
+791 DRMVLVAD
-799 PLLSPHDRSNFAQ
+799 PLLSPHDRSRYAQ
-812 RVARDETYP
+812 RVTRYETYP
-821 AQRALPLK
+821 AQRALPVK
-829 DTVVYDVFQGNG
+829 DIVVYDTHQGNG
-841 AGDSPRAI
+841 AGDAPRAI

-859 LEHIWL
+859 LDHVWL

-876 ARAVQYDSVES
+876 ARAVQYDSTEA

-899 NSNVPRNFRR
+899 NDSVPRRFQRR
-909 RTGQTV
+909 AGQIV
-915 VQTWHGTPIKQI
+915 VQTWHGTPIKEI
-927 GHDYVHDYYTS
+927 GHDFIHDYYTS
-938 PEVLEGLEHDSAQW
+938 PEILEGLEHDSAQW
-952 TLLAS
+952 SLLAS

-963 PVLQRALGYAGEVIE
+963 PLLKRALGYQGEVIE
-978 SGSPRTDALVRPDA
+978 SGSPRTDALVKPDA

-1016 WRENREGFSGGYKLD
+1016 WRENREGWSGGYKLD
-1031 LHIDLDEARR
+1031 LQIDLDAARR
-1041 RLGEDHVL
+1041 ELGEDHVL
-1049 LVRGHHNVGEQVR
+1049 LVRGHHHVTEQVR
-1062 EGVRDGFV
+1062 DDVRDGFV

-1093 SSAIFDFALTDR
+1093 SSALFDFALTDR

-1116 YRSTLRG
+1116 YRTTLRG

-1144 EAVRTAQSVGEEYAQ
+1144 EAVRGADAVGAEFKE

-1171 DDGEAAKRVVDRM
+1171 DDGGAAERVVDRM
-1184 LGVTGSSGA
+1184 LSMA
-1193 AGATSN
+1193 AEPAV

>member
-26 AAQTFTDFEAILV
+26 AAQTFDDFEVILV

-47 AVIAKAFAARDNR
+47 AVLAKAFAARDKR

-66 ENAGLGAA
+66 DNAGLGAA
-74 RNVGARHAHE
+74 RNVGARHANP

-90 FVDSDDTMPDYAYQ
+90 FVDSDDTLPDYAYE
-104 RLIDALDE
+104 RLIAALDE

-150 RFPALV
+150 KFPALV

-168 TFWNEHGFQYP
+168 TFWDEHGFQYP

-193 HYFATSVDIISD
+193 HYFASSVDIISD

-233 VTSVRLVREALK
+233 VTSVRLVRESLK
-245 AKEGAKYAR
+245 AKQGAKYAR

-272 KYVGEGGPDFRA
+272 KYVPEGGPEFRD

-313 FLARE
+313 YLASE

-325 ALQEHQRDY
+325 ALLHHQRDY
-334 HYSVPVKGLARPVA
+334 QYSVPVKGLARPQA
-348 DYPFLQ
+348 DYPFLH

-374 SRLEQAVWADGKLLL
+374 SRLEQAAWADGKLLL

-402 RLGTR
+402 RLGSR
-407 KMLVF
+407 KMLIF

-427 VAAPMATV
+427 VASPMATV
-435 NSPHLALRHA
+435 KSPHLALRHA

-450 TAVVDPTVFQSG
+450 TAVVDPSIFQSG
-462 GAWRDGVWTTSVAVT
+462 GKWNDGIWTTSIAVT

-485 RLRGGEH
+485 RLKGGEH

-506 VRVRPTIAGSLTIQV
+506 VRILPAVNGALTIQV
-521 EVVRARA
+521 ETVRARA
-528 LDVRPAGDD
+528 LDVRPADDD
-537 AVEIAG
+537 AVEITG
-543 ELAAALGAA
+543 ELSAEAGAGAA
-552 VTLRA
+552 TLTA
-557 VHVTTGTVLELPLE
+557 VHVGTGTVLSVPLE
-571 TSAATGGRT
+571 TGAAAPGGRIP
-580 AFTARVPLADLAA
+580 FTARVPLAELAA
-593 VPDAESQPG
+593 VPDAPCEPG
-602 EWNPEPWTLAV
+602 EWTPEPWSLSV
-613 VAADGAEH
+613 LGADGTEH
-621 PLVHDERGGFTGLVV
+621 RLVHDERGGFDGLVV
-636 PLPAGDAGRS
+636 RLPGEDADRT

-652 NNGHLVLSTQ
+652 STGHLTLSVQ
-662 PSPPLVDAVAAED
+662 PSPPLVDTVEAQD
-675 GELTLRGRF
+675 GTVTLRGRF
-684 LAPADEPYEL
+684 VAPTDEPYEL
-694 VLHNVHGAEFSYPV
+694 VLHNAYGVEFSYPV

-713 TFETTFAP
+713 GFETTFEP
-721 VLPEAYAGRTTL
+721 VLPEPYAGRTTL
-733 PEGRWWPTLRPVAQ
+733 PEGRWWPTMRPVSR

-759 GAPVQIGAGILFSG
+759 GAPVQMGPGTLASG
-773 PHALTVQGRRM
+773 PHPFTTLGRRM
-784 RVETRFY
+784 RIESRLY
-791 DRMVLVSD
+791 DRMVLVAD
-799 PLLSPHDRSNFAQ
+799 PLLSPHDRSRYAQ
-812 RVARDETYP
+812 RVARFETYP
-821 AQRALPLK
+821 AQRALPVK
-829 DTVVYDVFQGNG
+829 DVVLYDTFKGTG

-849 HEELLRRGEK
+849 HEELVRRGEK
-859 LEHIWL
+859 LEHVWL
-865 VRDGRAEVPAT
+865 VRDGRTEVPAT
-876 ARAVQYDSVES
+876 ARAVQYGSVEY
-887 WEVLARARYYVV
+887 WDLLARARYFVT
-899 NSNVPRNFRR
+899 NDNVPLRFQRR
-909 RTGQTV
+909 SGQVV
-915 VQTWHGTPIKQI
+915 VQTWHGTPVKQI
-927 GHDYVHDYYTS
+927 GHDFVHDYYTS
-938 PEVLEGLEHDSAQW
+938 PEILEGLAHDSAQW

-963 PVLQRALGYAGEVIE
+963 PLLKRALGYDGEVIE

-992 QRIAEVRR
+992 ERIAEVRR

-1016 WRENREGFSGGYKLD
+1016 WRENCEGWSGGYKLD
-1031 LHIDLDEARR
+1031 LRIDLDAARR
-1041 RLGEDHVL
+1041 ELGEDHVL
-1049 LVRGHHNVGEQVR
+1049 LIRGHHHVTEQVR
-1062 EGVRDGFV
+1062 DGVRDGFV

-1078 ATDLLLVADV
+1078 AADLLLVADV

-1093 SSAIFDFALTDR
+1093 SSALFDFALTDR
-1105 PILLFTYDLEH
+1105 PILLFTYDLDR
-1116 YRSTLRG
+1116 YRDTLRG
-1123 FNFDLEAK
+1123 FNFDLEEK
-1131 APGPLLADSASLI
+1131 APGPLLRDSASLI
-1144 EAVRTAQSVGEEYAQ
+1144 EAVRNADALGEQYAQ
-1159 ARAAFRAEFCDL
+1159 ARAAWREEFCDL
-1171 DDGEAAKRVVDRM
+1171 DDGHATERVVDRM
-1184 LGVTGSSGA
+1184 LELGA
-1193 AGATSN
+1193 GPAK

>member
-12 YNVELYLDECLESL
+12 YNVELYLDECLESI
-26 AAQTFTDFEAILV
+26 AAQTFEDFEVILV

-47 AVIAKAFAARDNR
+47 AVIAKAFAAKDKR

-74 RNVGARHAHE
+74 RNVGARHANK
-84 DSEYLA
+84 DAEYLA
-90 FVDSDDTMPDYAYQ
+90 FVDSDDTMPDYAYE
-104 RLIDALDE
+104 RLIAALDE

-128 GMQQSWGHRAAF
+128 GMNQSWGHRAAF

-150 RFPALV
+150 KFPALV

-168 TFWNEHGFQYP
+168 TFWDEHGFQYP

-193 HYFATSVDIISD
+193 HYFASSVDILSD

-233 VTSVRLVREALK
+233 VKSVRLVRESLK
-245 AKEGAKYAR
+245 AKQGAKYVR

-313 FLARE
+313 YLAGE

-325 ALQEHQRDY
+325 ALQAHQRDY
-334 HYSVPVKGLARPVA
+334 HYSVPVKGLARPQA

-374 SRLEQAVWADGKLLL
+374 SRLEQASWSDGKLLL

-402 RLGTR
+402 RLGSR

-427 VAAPMATV
+427 VASPMASV
-435 NSPHLALRHA
+435 MSPHLALRHA

-450 TAVVDPTVFQSG
+450 TAVIDPSIFQSG
-462 GAWRDGVWTTSVAVT
+462 GKWREGIWTTSVAVT

-492 DTGQNPPAHWVAPD
+492 DTGQNPPPHWVAPD
-506 VRVRPTIAGSLTIQV
+506 VRIVPAVAGSLTVQV
-521 EVVRARA
+521 EIVGARA

-537 AVEIAG
+537 AVEISG
-543 ELAAALGAA
+543 ELSAEVGAAA
-552 VTLRA
+552 TLKA
-557 VHVTTGTVLELPLE
+557 VHVTTGTTADFPLE
-571 TSAATGGRT
+571 TAAAAPSGRIP
-580 AFTARVPLADLAA
+580 FTVRVPLAELAA
-593 VPDAESQPG
+593 VPDAEREPG
-602 EWNPEPWTLAV
+602 EWIPEPWSLSVTG
-613 VAADGAEH
+613 ADGTEH
-621 PLVHDERGGFTGLVV
+621 RLVHDERGGFNGLAV
-636 PLPAGDAGRS
+636 PLPGTDTDRS
-646 LFAKRG
+646 VFAKRG
-652 NNGHLVLSTQ
+652 NTGHLTLSVQ
-662 PSPPLVDAVAAED
+662 PSPPLVDEVVAED
-675 GELTLRGRF
+675 GTVTLRGRF
-684 LAPADEPYEL
+684 VAPTDEPYEL
-694 VLHNVHGAEFSYPV
+694 VLHNVHGMEFSYPV

-713 TFETTFAP
+713 LFTAEFEP
-721 VLPEAYAGRTTL
+721 SLPETYAGRTTL
-733 PEGRWWPTLRPVAQ
+733 PEGRWWPTLRPLAQ
-747 GGTTAG
+747 SGTTAG

-759 GAPVQIGAGILFSG
+759 GAPVQMATGMLFAG
-773 PHALTVQGRRM
+773 PHPLTVQGRRM
-784 RVETRFY
+784 RVETRFH
-791 DRMVLVSD
+791 DRMVLVAD
-799 PLLSPHDRSNFAQ
+799 PLLSPHDRSNYAQ
-812 RVARDETYP
+812 RVARCETYP
-821 AQRALPLK
+821 AQRALPVK
-829 DTVVYDVFQGNG
+829 DVVVYDTFQGTG

-887 WEVLARARYYVV
+887 WEVMARARYYVT
-899 NSNVPRNFRR
+899 NDSVPRNFQRR
-909 RTGQTV
+909 PGQIV

-927 GHDYVHDYYTS
+927 GHDFVHDYYTS
-938 PEVLEGLEHDSAQW
+938 PEILEGLEHDSAQW
-952 TLLAS
+952 SLLAS

-963 PVLQRALGYAGEVIE
+963 PLLKRALGYDGEVIE
-978 SGSPRTDALVRPDA
+978 AGAPRADVLVRPDEE
-992 QRIAEVRR
+992 RIAEVRR

-1016 WRENREGFSGGYKLD
+1016 WRENCEGWSGGYKMD
-1031 LHIDLDEARR
+1031 LRIDLDAARR
-1041 RLGEDHVL
+1041 ELGEDHVL
-1049 LVRGHHNVGEQVR
+1049 LIRGHRHVSEQVR
-1062 EGVRDGFV
+1062 DGVRDGFV
-1070 VDVSRWPD
+1070 IDVTRWPD
-1078 ATDLLLVADV
+1078 AADLLLVADV

-1105 PILLFTYDLEH
+1105 PILLFTYDLAH
-1116 YRSTLRG
+1116 YRGTLRG

-1131 APGPLLADSASLI
+1131 APGPLLSDSAGLI
-1144 EAVRTAQSVGEEYAQ
+1144 EAVRNADAVGAEYAE
-1159 ARAAFRAEFCDL
+1159 ARAALRAEFCDL
-1171 DDGEAAKRVVDRM
+1171 DDGRAAERVVDRM
-1184 LGVTGSSGA
+1184 LA
-1193 AGATSN
+1193 MNEAGTQ

>member
-12 YNVELYLDECLESL
+12 YNVELYLDECLESI
-26 AAQTFTDFEAILV
+26 AAQTFEDFEVILV

-47 AVIAKAFAARDNR
+47 AVIAKAFAARDKR

-74 RNVGARHAHE
+74 RNVGARHADK

-90 FVDSDDTMPDYAYQ
+90 FVDSDDTMPVYAYQ

-150 RFPALV
+150 KFPALV

-168 TFWNEHGFQYP
+168 TFWDAHGFQYP

-193 HYFATSVDIISD
+193 HYFASSVDIISD

-233 VTSVRLVREALK
+233 VKSVRLVRESLK
-245 AKEGAKYAR
+245 AKQGAKYER

-313 FLARE
+313 YLARE

-325 ALQEHQRDY
+325 ALQDHQRDY
-334 HYSVPVKGLARPVA
+334 HYSVPVKGLARPQA
-348 DYPFLQ
+348 DYPFLH

-374 SRLEQAVWADGKLLL
+374 SRLEQAAWADGKLLL
-389 RGYALPGHLGAES
+389 RGYAVPGHLGAES
-402 RLGTR
+402 RLGSR

-427 VAAPMATV
+427 VASPMATV
-435 NSPHLALRHA
+435 NAPHLALKHA

-450 TAVVDPTVFQSG
+450 TAVVDPSIFQSG
-462 GAWRDGVWTTSVAVT
+462 GGWREGTWTTSIAVT

-485 RLRGGEH
+485 RLKGGEH
-492 DTGQNPPAHWVAPD
+492 DTGQNPPPHWVAPD
-506 VRVRPTIAGSLTIQV
+506 VRILPTVSGALTIQV
-521 EVVRARA
+521 ELVRARA
-528 LDVRPAGDD
+528 LDVRKAGDD
-537 AVEIAG
+537 AVEVRG
-543 ELAAALGAA
+543 ELAAEIGTEA
-552 VTLRA
+552 TLQA
-557 VHVTTGTVLELPLE
+557 VHVSTGTVLTVPVE
-571 TSAATGGRT
+571 TAPAGTGGRT
-580 AFTARVPLADLAA
+580 PFTARVPLAELAA
-593 VPDAESQPG
+593 VPDAESEPG
-602 EWNPEPWTLAV
+602 EWTPEPWSLSV
-613 VAADGAEH
+613 LGADGTEH
-621 PLVHDERGGFTGLVV
+621 RLVYDERGGFTGLVV
-636 PLPAGDAGRS
+636 PLPGADAGRT

-652 NNGHLVLSTQ
+652 NTGHLTLSVQ
-662 PSPPLVDAVAAED
+662 PSPPLVDAVETE
-675 GELTLRGRF
+675 GGSVTLRGRF
-684 LAPADEPYEL
+684 VAPTDEPYEL
-694 VLHNVHGAEFSYPV
+694 VLHNAHGVEFSYPV

-713 TFETTFAP
+713 GFTATFEP
-721 VLPEAYAGRTTL
+721 SLPEAYAGRTTL
-733 PEGRWWPTLRPVAQ
+733 PEGRWWPTLRPAAQ

-759 GAPVQIGAGILFSG
+759 GAPVQMGPGLLFAG
-773 PHALTVQGRRM
+773 PHPFTTHGRRM
-784 RVETRFY
+784 RVEARFY
-791 DRMVLVSD
+791 DRTVLVSD

-812 RVARDETYP
+812 RVARFETYP
-821 AQRALPLK
+821 AQRALPVK
-829 DTVVYDVFQGNG
+829 DIVVYDTFQGNG

-865 VRDGRAEVPAT
+865 VRDGRAEVPET

-887 WEVLARARYYVV
+887 WDVLARARYYVV
-899 NSNVPRNFRR
+899 NSNVPRNFLRR
-909 RTGQTV
+909 PGQTV

-927 GHDYVHDYYTS
+927 GHDFVHDYYTS

-963 PVLQRALGYAGEVIE
+963 PVLKRALGYQGEVIE
-978 SGSPRTDALVRPDA
+978 SGAPRTDALVRPDA

-1016 WRENREGFSGGYKLD
+1016 WRENCEGWSGGYKLD
-1031 LHIDLDEARR
+1031 LRIDLDQARR
-1041 RLGEDHVL
+1041 ELGEDHVL
-1049 LVRGHHNVGEQVR
+1049 LIRGHHNVGEQVR
-1062 EGVRDGFV
+1062 EGARDGFV

-1105 PILLFTYDLEH
+1105 PILLFTYDLQH
-1116 YRSTLRG
+1116 YRGTLRG
-1123 FNFDLEAK
+1123 FNFDLEEK

-1144 EAVRTAQSVGEEYAQ
+1144 AAVRDADAVGEQYAE

-1171 DDGEAAKRVVDRM
+1171 DDGEATKRVVDRM
-1184 LGVTGSSGA
+1184 LGVTGTPA
-1193 AGATSN
+1193 K

>member
-12 YNVELYLDECLESL
+12 YNVELYLDECLESI
-26 AAQTFTDFEAILV
+26 AAQTFEDFEVILV

-47 AVIAKAFAARDNR
+47 AVIAKAFAARDKR

-74 RNVGARHAHE
+74 RNAGARHIHP

-104 RLIDALDE
+104 RMIEALDE

-150 RFPALV
+150 KFPALV

-168 TFWNEHGFQYP
+168 TFWDEHGFQYP

-193 HYFATSVDIISD
+193 HYFASSVDILSD

-233 VTSVRLVREALK
+233 VKSVRLVRESLK
-245 AKEGAKYAR
+245 AKQGAKYVR

-272 KYVGEGGPDFRA
+272 KYVGEGGADFRA

-298 TGPWSDLTVADRLKA
+298 TAPWSDLTVADRLKA
-313 FLARE
+313 FLASE

-325 ALQEHQRDY
+325 ALQDHQRDY
-334 HYSVPVKGLARPVA
+334 HYSVPVKGIARPQA

-359 PAKILTLGPRERRVV
+359 PARILTLGPRERRVV
-374 SRLEQAVWADGKLLL
+374 SRLEQAAWADGKLLL

-402 RLGTR
+402 RLGSR
-407 KMLVF
+407 KMLIF

-422 VSART
+422 VSTRT
-427 VAAPMATV
+427 VASPMATV
-435 NSPHLALRHA
+435 KAPHLALRHA

-450 TAVVDPTVFQSG
+450 TAVVDPSVFQSG
-462 GAWRDGVWTTSVAVT
+462 GKWHEGIWTTSVAVT

-492 DTGQNPPAHWVAPD
+492 DTGHNPPAHWVAPD
-506 VRVRPTIAGSLTIQV
+506 VRVVPAVTSSLTIQV
-521 EVVRARA
+521 EIVRARA
-528 LDVRPAGDD
+528 LDVRPDGDD
-537 AVEIAG
+537 AVEIIG
-543 ELAAALGAA
+543 ELAAAVGAGATLRVVHVSTETAHTFPLETGAA
-552 VTLRA
+552 V
-557 VHVTTGTVLELPLE
+557 
-571 TSAATGGRT
+571 SGRT
-580 AFTARVPLADLAA
+580 PFTARVPLADLAA
-593 VPDAESQPG
+593 VPDAPCEPG
-602 EWNPEPWTLAV
+602 EWTPEPWSLSV
-613 VAADGAEH
+613 ISADGTEH
-621 PLVHDERGGFTGLVV
+621 RLAHDERGGFAGLVL
-636 PLPAGDAGRS
+636 PLPGGTADRA

-652 NNGHLVLSTQ
+652 NTGHLTLSVQ
-662 PSPPLVDAVAAED
+662 PSPPLIDAVEAKD
-675 GELTLRGRF
+675 GTVSLRGRF
-684 LAPADEPYEL
+684 VAPTDEPYEL
-694 VLHNVHGAEFSYPV
+694 VLHNAHGVEFSYPV

-713 TFETTFAP
+713 TFRTSFEP

-733 PEGRWWPTLRPVAQ
+733 PEGRWWPTLRPAAQ

-759 GAPVQIGAGILFSG
+759 GAPVQMSPGLLFAG
-773 PHALTVQGRRM
+773 PHPLTVQGRRM
-784 RVETRFY
+784 RVETRFH
-791 DRMVLVSD
+791 DRMVLVAD
-799 PLLSPHDRSNFAQ
+799 PLLSPHDRSRYAQ
-812 RVARDETYP
+812 RVARFETYP
-821 AQRALPLK
+821 AQRALPVK
-829 DTVVYDVFQGNG
+829 DVVVYDTFQGNG

-849 HEELLRRGEK
+849 HEELVRRGEK

-865 VRDGRAEVPAT
+865 VRDGRAEVPQS
-876 ARAVQYDSVES
+876 ARAVQYDSVEF
-887 WEVLARARYYVV
+887 WELLARARYYVT
-899 NSNVPRNFRR
+899 NDNVPQHFERR
-909 RTGQTV
+909 AGQVV

-927 GHDYVHDYYTS
+927 GHDFVHDYYTS
-938 PEVLEGLEHDSAQW
+938 PEILEGLAHDSAQW

-957 PSSYAT
+957 PGSYAT
-963 PVLQRALGYAGEVIE
+963 PLLKRALGYDGEVVE
-978 SGSPRTDALVRPDA
+978 AGSPRTDALVRPDA
-992 QRIAEVRR
+992 DRVAEVRR

-1016 WRENREGFSGGYKLD
+1016 WRENCEGWSGGYKLD
-1031 LHIDLDEARR
+1031 MRIDLEQARR
-1041 RLGEDHVL
+1041 ELGEDHVL
-1049 LVRGHHNVGEQVR
+1049 LVRGHHHVGEQVR

-1093 SSAIFDFALTDR
+1093 SSAIFDFTLTGR
-1105 PILLFTYDLEH
+1105 PILLFAYDLAH
-1116 YRSTLRG
+1116 YKSTLRG

-1144 EAVRTAQSVGEEYAQ
+1144 EAVRNADALGEQYAQ
-1159 ARAAFRAEFCDL
+1159 ARAAFRDEFCDL
-1171 DDGEAAKRVVDRM
+1171 DDGRATERVVDRM
-1184 LGVTGSSGA
+1184 LAKGA
-1193 AGATSN
+1193 EPAE

>member
-47 AVIAKAFAARDNR
+47 AVIAKAFAARDKR

-90 FVDSDDTMPDYAYQ
+90 FVDSDDTMPTYAYE
-104 RLIDALDE
+104 RLIAALDE

-150 RFPALV
+150 KFPALV

-168 TFWNEHGFQYP
+168 SFWNEHDFQYP

-193 HYFATSVDIISD
+193 HYFASSVDIISD

-245 AKEGAKYAR
+245 GKEGAKYAR

-272 KYVGEGGPDFRA
+272 KYVGEGGQDFRD

-325 ALQEHQRDY
+325 ALQDHQREY
-334 HYSVPVKGLARPVA
+334 SYSVPVKGLARPQA

-359 PAKILTLGPRERRVV
+359 PPRILTLGPRERRVV

-402 RLGTR
+402 RLGSR

-427 VAAPMATV
+427 VASPMATV

-450 TAVVDPTVFQSG
+450 TAVVDPSIFQSG
-462 GAWRDGVWTTSVAVT
+462 GTWRDGVWTTSVAVT

-506 VRVRPTIAGSLTIQV
+506 VRILPIVAGSLTIQV
-521 EVVRARA
+521 ETVRARA

-537 AVEIAG
+537 ALEIVG
-543 ELAAALGAA
+543 ELAAEVGAGA
-552 VTLRA
+552 TLRA
-557 VHVTTGTVLELPLE
+557 VHTTTETALSFPLE
-571 TSAATGGRT
+571 TSAATGGRVP
-580 AFTARVPLADLAA
+580 FTARVPLAGLAA
-593 VPDAESQPG
+593 VPDAECQPG
-602 EWNPEPWTLAV
+602 EWTPQPWTLTV
-613 VAADGAEH
+613 IGADGTEH
-621 PLVHDERGGFTGLVV
+621 PLAHDERGDFTGLVV
-636 PLPAGDAGRS
+636 PLPGGDSGRS

-652 NNGHLVLSTQ
+652 NTGHLILSAQ
-662 PSPPLVDAVAAED
+662 PSPPLVDGVTAKD
-675 GELTLRGRF
+675 GAITLRGRF
-684 LAPADEPYEL
+684 LAPTDEPYEL

-708 TRDGD
+708 TRDGN
-713 TFETTFAP
+713 TFETTFVPA
-721 VLPEAYAGRTTL
+721 LPEAYAGRTTL
-733 PEGRWWPTLRPVAQ
+733 PEGRWWPTLRPAAQ

-759 GAPVQIGAGILFSG
+759 GAPVQMGPGLLFAG
-773 PHALTVQGRRM
+773 PHPVTVHGRRM
-784 RVETRFY
+784 RVEARFH

-821 AQRALPLK
+821 AQRALPVK
-829 DTVVYDVFQGNG
+829 DMVVYDTFQGNG

-865 VRDGRAEVPAT
+865 VRDGRVEVPET

-887 WEVLARARYYVV
+887 WDVLARARYYVV
-899 NSNVPRNFRR
+899 NSPVPGHFLRR
-909 RTGQTV
+909 SGQTV

-963 PVLQRALGYAGEVIE
+963 PVLKRALGYTGEVIE
-978 SGSPRTDALVRPDA
+978 SGSPRTDALVTPDPK
-992 QRIAEVRR
+992 RIAEVRR

-1031 LHIDLDEARR
+1031 LNIDLDEARR
-1041 RLGEDHVL
+1041 ELGEDHVL

-1070 VDVSRWPD
+1070 IDVSRWPD

-1093 SSAIFDFALTDR
+1093 SSAIFDFAVTDR

-1116 YRSTLRG
+1116 YRGTLRG
-1123 FNFDLEAK
+1123 FNFDLEEK
-1131 APGPLLADSASLI
+1131 APGPLLSDSASLI
-1144 EAVRTAQSVGEEYAQ
+1144 AAVRDADSVAAEYAG

-1171 DDGEAAKRVVDRM
+1171 DDGGATKRVVDRM
-1184 LGVTGSSGA
+1184 LGVTGTTGK
-1193 AGATSN
+1193 